1 MTDVVAKQKKG
12 EELSTEQSVRR
23 GEYAK
28 ARSIAYKRL
37 EKKVPARTPSPL
49 QKVAESPDGDEVVN
63 STSENHLPQ
72 KDVAVDVIEANQEK
86 SDVLTCLDAEKF
98 AGIDGVPDGDEVIDS
113 TSENHLPRKDIPVDV
128 TEANQEKFD
137 VLTCLYAEKFAGI
150 DGVLLNRLQMF
161 VRAATAE
168 QSEHGD
174 FEGRMHVECRRAI
187 TQMIAHSHHFDGLVT
202 PAHWTELAKALDV
215 EFEKMLNMS
224 IDQQAEEK
232 PVHLSF
238 EQMHNYISP
247 MRNIATTF
255 ADKVVDVLQTE
266 WPALIAADKKPSTD
280 N

>member
-86 SDVLTCLDAEKF
+86 S
-98 AGIDGVPDGDEVIDS
+98 
-113 TSENHLPRKDIPVDV
+113 
-128 TEANQEKFD
+128 D